1 MKKKSVQPKMSVQ
14 RMNILSKA
22 ALKLFRPYR
31 ALGSKNYYTY
41 VNEPS
46 MPIPN
51 KDPCYVKSSEEA
63 LEAAGLSSGQL

>member
-1 MKKKSVQPKMSVQ
+1 M
-14 RMNILSKA
+14 SKA